1 MAREINPSELLE
13 ILKNGAELVD
23 VRESNELQEGK
34 IEHATHWPLSTFGL
48 RQEQISESR
57 PTVFYCRSGLR
68 SLKAAEI
75 AANWTSQDVYSLR
88 GGYLAYMKEMALV
101 RG

>member
-1 MAREINPSELLE
+1 MAKEIDPSQLLE

-34 IEHATHWPLSTFGL
+34 INNATHWPLSTFGL
-48 RQEQISESR
+48 RQGQVSSLQ

-75 AANWTSQDVYSLR
+75 AATWTSQDVYSLR
-88 GGYLAYMKEMALV
+88 GGYLAYVKEMALV